1 MRAAIMG
8 RMTRIAGVLLALPA
22 VLSAQSL
29 TQRIAAAGDGTL
41 RFSFAARPGVCGNGG
56 NSISIVDS
64 SDEWEGNCEH
74 GPVRVSL
81 RVRSGAVAEAHT
93 YVGGRWRSAGP
104 AGTDVGTLPASRT
117 ATDLL
122 VLAERAT
129 GDGEELI
136 TAASLADSTTIWPQ
150 LIALA
155 HKTTVPLDTR
165 KHAIFWLGQAAGA
178 VAARG
183 LDSIV
188 RDDNGDLELRKQ
200 AVFALS
206 QRPEEEGVPVLIRI
220 ARSNPS
226 GEVRKSALFWLGQ
239 SEDPRALELFEE
251 LLR

>member
-1 MRAAIMG
+1 MTMIIMRPII
-8 RMTRIAGVLLALPA
+8 RIAGMLLALPA
-22 VLSAQSL
+22 ALSAQSL
-29 TQRIAAAGDGTL
+29 TQRIAATGDGTF
-41 RFSFAARPGVCGNGG
+41 RFSFAGRPGVCGNGA
-56 NSISIVDS
+56 NSILVVDR
-64 SDEWEGNCEH
+64 SDEWEGGCER

-81 RVRSGAVAEAHT
+81 RLRRGAVEEAHT

-104 AGTDVGTLPASRT
+104 AGTDLGTLAASRT

-178 VAARG
+178 VATRG

-188 RDDNGDLELRKQ
+188 RDDSGDLELRKQ

-206 QRPEEEGVPVLIRI
+206 QRPEEEGVPALIRI

-239 SEDPRALELFEE
+239 SEDPRALELFED